1 MSASSHHHKSSH
13 GIKSSESS
21 NKSDHTT
28 STKSKKGADKCYAFS
43 TASAAAAPDAA
54 AVNKDAAGVLYNH
67 GGGVMTHGITVHY
80 LWVGDWSGGQKG
92 IVKAFT
98 DSISTRDGGAT
109 GETNGLR

>member
-1 MSASSHHHKSSH
+1 
-13 GIKSSESS
+13 
-21 NKSDHTT
+21 
-28 STKSKKGADKCYAFS
+28 
-43 TASAAAAPDAA
+43 
-54 AVNKDAAGVLYNH
+54 
-67 GGGVMTHGITVHY
+67 MTHGITVHY